1 MEEFLDKVAIVLV
14 LLLFGLS
21 SIILFIDYCLM
32 NKYGQFSKEYEKF
45 DRIFELLITIVW
57 YLIPAPLAVVVLFLM
72 VIGVLK

>member
-14 LLLFGLS
+14 LVLVGLS
-21 SIILFIDYCLM
+21 SIILFIDFCLS

-57 YLIPAPLAVVVLFLM
+57 YSIPPALAVVVLFLM